1 MTAQAQAA
9 VDPATQA
16 PRPASYLAWVMPP
29 ATDIIFLVLF
39 VSLAFGGLAPRLL
52 GDADAGWHIRNG
64 ELILSSR
71 SVPHAD
77 PFSYTLAGQPWY
89 AWEWLYDAAAG
100 AIHRAAGLNGVVLL
114 GAALIS
120 LTFALLFR
128 WTLARGRRL
137 LPVALF
143 VVLSMMASS
152 IHFLARPHLASW
164 LLVLLFWHVLDGYAA
179 GQPGR
184 VRTLALLPLLMVL
197 WVNVHGGFLLGLA
210 LTWIYLAG
218 AAWDGLF
225 APDAEGRSQARRR
238 AGRLGATWLASAAA
252 TLVNPYGWAL
262 WQHIWRYLTNRYLM
276 DHIQEFLSPNFHGAA
291 EKSFAFI
298 LLATLGTLACNRRK
312 ISAATLLTILLAVY
326 MGLYAAR
333 NIPIAAIL
341 LTVTVAPLL
350 GASLQGKAHSQQP
363 YRWQRLLA
371 RVDSFSAHM
380 ADMDLRLAGKVWPA
394 LAIALGLWIA
404 VHGGRLGARRVM
416 AAEFDP
422 AKFPAGATSFLA
434 SHRIRQQ
441 VFNPDSWGGH
451 LIYRLYPEYR
461 VFMDDRHDFY
471 GEQFVKDYVKVRGV
485 EPGWQEILERWRVN
499 WVLIKP
505 GSTLANALKQMP
517 GWRLAYEDKTAT
529 LFERVAPLSGASAY
543 PR

>member
-1 MTAQAQAA
+1 MTVQAQAA
-9 VDPATQA
+9 VDPAAQA

-29 ATDIIFLVLF
+29 VTDIIFLVLF

-100 AIHRAAGLNGVVLL
+100 AIHRVAGLNGVVLL

-164 LLVLLFWHVLDGYAA
+164 LLVLLFWQVLDRYAA
-179 GQPGR
+179 GQPER
-184 VRTLALLPLLMVL
+184 VRTLVLLPLLMVL

-218 AAWDGLF
+218 AGWDALF
-225 APDAEGRSQARRR
+225 APDAEGRSLARRR
-238 AGRLGATWLASAAA
+238 ASRLGATWLASAAA

-298 LLATLGTLACNRRK
+298 LLATLGTLASNRRK

-350 GASLQGKAHSQQP
+350 GASMQGKAHSQQP

-380 ADMDLRLAGKVWPA
+380 AEMDLRLAGKVWPA

-404 VHGGRLGARRVM
+404 LHGGRLGARRVM

-441 VFNPDSWGGH
+441 VFNPDSWGGY
-451 LIYRLYPEYR
+451 LIYRLYPDYR

-499 WVLIKP
+499 WVLIRP

-517 GWRLAYEDKTAT
+517 GWRLAYEDKAAT
-529 LFERVAPLSGASAY
+529 LFERVAPLSAPSAY